1 MKQSILL
8 FLVISVCL
16 LFSCSKTE
24 EFKIQGLVSGAAYDT
39 LYIERVEMG
48 KVEVLASHPL
58 SKKGEFR
65 FSFARPAEPQYLR
78 LRLQQ
83 RLLYLV
89 ADSTET
95 ISVYSHKQ
103 SFGQSDSIVGSE
115 GSKRMQY
122 IVQRVAQTQQQIQE
136 IQQKY
141 QLAQI
146 SATIFTQETSTII
159 QDLKSFLRQE
169 VYKDTRS
176 SVAYFALYQQVN
188 GYYLFDPY
196 DKEDVK
202 VYAAVATPLQVHYP
216 ETSRSRNIEDVVLKG
231 MQRRKNAEDK
241 IFRQQVG
248 KSFIEIA
255 LPNIH
260 GKTVSLAA
268 SLGQVTVLDF
278 SLFQSES
285 SYAHSVLLQELYRVY
300 APKGLRIYQISFD
313 DYKVFSVAAKQFPY
327 TVVHDKNEL
336 LSNLLDTYNIT
347 TLPTIFL
354 LDREGNILARNVSI
368 PVLETSI
375 KQLLQD

>member
-24 EFKIQGLVSGAAYDT
+24 EFKIQGLVSGAASDT

-58 SKKGEFR
+58 SKKGDFR
-65 FSFARPAEPQYLR
+65 FSFPRPAEPQYLR

-83 RLLYLV
+83 RLVYLV

-95 ISVYSHKQ
+95 ISVFSDKRT
-103 SFGQSDSIVGSE
+103 FGQADSIIGSE
-115 GSKRMQY
+115 ASTRIQS
-122 IVQRVAQTQQQIQE
+122 IVQRVAQTHNQIQE
-136 IQQKY
+136 NQEKY

-146 SATIFTQETSTII
+146 SAEEFAQEANAHL
-159 QDLKSFLRQE
+159 QELKSYLRTA
-169 VYKDTRS
+169 VYQDTRS

-216 ETSRSRNIEDVVLKG
+216 ETARTKNIEDVVLKG
-231 MQRRKNAEDK
+231 MQRRKSAEDK
-241 IFRQQVG
+241 IFRQLVG
-248 KSFIEIA
+248 KSFIDIA
-255 LPNIH
+255 LPTAN

-268 SLGQVTVLDF
+268 SLGKATVLDF
-278 SLFQSES
+278 SLFQSEN
-285 SYAHSVLLQELYRVY
+285 SYAHNVFLQELYRVY
-300 APKGLRIYQISFD
+300 ASKGLRIYQVSFD
-313 DYKVFSVAAKQFPY
+313 DYQVFSVAAKQLPY
-327 TVVHDKNEL
+327 TVVNDKNG
-336 LSNLLDTYNIT
+336 LSSTIVDTYNIT
-347 TLPTIFL
+347 TLPTVFL
-354 LDREGNILARNVSI
+354 LDREGNILARNISF
-368 PVLETSI
+368 PLLEASI
-375 KQLLQD
+375 KQLLQH

>member
-24 EFKIQGLVSGAAYDT
+24 EFKIQGLVSGAASDT

-58 SKKGEFR
+58 SKKGDFR
-65 FSFARPAEPQYLR
+65 FSFPRPAEPQYLR

-83 RLLYLV
+83 RLVYLV

-95 ISVYSHKQ
+95 ISVFSDKKT
-103 SFGQSDSIVGSE
+103 FGQADSIIGSE
-115 GSKRMQY
+115 ASTRMQS
-122 IVQRVAQTQQQIQE
+122 IVQRVAQTHNQIQANQE
-136 IQQKY
+136 KY

-146 SATIFTQETSTII
+146 YAEEFAQEANAHL
-159 QDLKSFLRQE
+159 QELKSYLRTA
-169 VYKDTRS
+169 VYQDTRS

-216 ETSRSRNIEDVVLKG
+216 ETARTKNIEDVVLKG
-231 MQRRKNAEDK
+231 MQRRKSAEDK
-241 IFRQQVG
+241 IFRQLVG
-248 KSFIEIA
+248 KSFIDIA
-255 LPNIH
+255 LPTAN

-268 SLGQVTVLDF
+268 SLGKATVLDF
-278 SLFQSES
+278 SLFQSEN
-285 SYAHSVLLQELYRVY
+285 SYAHNVFLQELYRVY
-300 APKGLRIYQISFD
+300 TSKGLRIYQVSFD
-313 DYKVFSVAAKQFPY
+313 DYQVFSVAAKQLPY
-327 TVVHDKNEL
+327 TVVNDKNG
-336 LSNLLDTYNIT
+336 LSSTIVDTYNIT
-347 TLPTIFL
+347 TLPTVFL
-354 LDREGNILARNVSI
+354 LDREGNILARNISF
-368 PVLETSI
+368 PLLEASI